1 MSATTATEISPQV
14 CAHCGLPIRQSPVQT
29 GGAIFCC
36 YACRLIA
43 GVIGSRDEGDHA
55 WNLLRL
61 GFGALLAM
69 NIMMLSLLLYSGSV
83 ETEVIPL
90 FRWVMLALA
99 MPAMAILLYPLV
111 MGALQG
117 RPGLDLLIVAG
128 SVTAFTVSTINTVR
142 AAGQVYF
149 DTATMLPVL
158 VTFGKIME
166 ATAKRKAADLL
177 HAMESLLPASALK
190 IETGTAVEVAI
201 EQLHTGDLVL
211 IRPGER
217 IAVDGLI
224 HEGNST
230 VEEAAF
236 TGEPLPVCRG
246 PGERV
251 LAGTVNG
258 QGSLLVKTEQAG
270 KEVLLQRI
278 VTMIQG
284 AWQNPSPAERIAE
297 RAAGMFI
304 VLVGLVA
311 LASLILWTLADNPLQ
326 GFLSALS
333 VLVVACPCTM
343 GIATPLA
350 TSLAI
355 ARAATAGIVVR
366 GGETMEQLGRT
377 DLIFFD
383 KTGTLTTNQPV
394 LREIIVFDP
403 QLTEDRLLALLA
415 TLESA
420 SKHPLA
426 RTISAEAA
434 RRGLELGSPAGIN
447 IYPGQGIDGLVKLN
461 GESRMITAG
470 ASASF
475 RQTVDS
481 AGGEGLMAMDVA
493 WDGHI
498 RGRLVFE
505 DGIRSDAVATVQKL
519 DTLGIPSV
527 ILSGDRLQ
535 VASAIAAQ
543 AGIRTIEAPR
553 NPVEKLAVVEQA
565 LDAGRKVAVVG
576 DGVNDAAPLAA
587 AQVGIALGSGLDLAR
602 QAGNVVILSD
612 RLTQIPWLIGLSRQ
626 TRRIIGQNFAWSF
639 GYNAIALGAA
649 AAGLLHP
656 LLAAIA
662 MVVSSLTVLA
672 NSLRISSF
680 PGEEM

>member
-1 MSATTATEISPQV
+1 M
-14 CAHCGLPIRQSPVQT
+14 
-29 GGAIFCC
+29 
-36 YACRLIA
+36 
-43 GVIGSRDEGDHA
+43 
-55 WNLLRL
+55 
-61 GFGALLAM
+61 
-69 NIMMLSLLLYSGSV
+69 
-83 ETEVIPL
+83 
-90 FRWVMLALA
+90 
-99 MPAMAILLYPLV
+99 
-111 MGALQG
+111 
-117 RPGLDLLIVAG
+117 AG

>member
-1 MSATTATEISPQV
+1 M
-14 CAHCGLPIRQSPVQT
+14 
-29 GGAIFCC
+29 
-36 YACRLIA
+36 
-43 GVIGSRDEGDHA
+43 
-55 WNLLRL
+55 
-61 GFGALLAM
+61 
-69 NIMMLSLLLYSGSV
+69 
-83 ETEVIPL
+83 
-90 FRWVMLALA
+90 
-99 MPAMAILLYPLV
+99 
-111 MGALQG
+111 
-117 RPGLDLLIVAG
+117 
-128 SVTAFTVSTINTVR
+128 
-142 AAGQVYF
+142 
-149 DTATMLPVL
+149 
-158 VTFGKIME
+158 
-166 ATAKRKAADLL
+166 
-177 HAMESLLPASALK
+177 
-190 IETGTAVEVAI
+190 
-201 EQLHTGDLVL
+201 
-211 IRPGER
+211 
-217 IAVDGLI
+217 
-224 HEGNST
+224 
-230 VEEAAF
+230 
-236 TGEPLPVCRG
+236 
-246 PGERV
+246 